1 MTAAATAERPTTKK
15 PARDSFNKTAA
26 ERQMKKNAR
35 PVREAR
41 MYRVTKTTRD
51 GPVTRDVK
59 AHDESEAWAVFCDL
73 LRSWPSRHAVD
84 AVVEPID

>member
-1 MTAAATAERPTTKK
+1 MTAATAERPTKQT
-15 PARDSFNKTAA
+15 AQRDSFGPTAA

-41 MYRVTKTTRD
+41 MYRVTKTTLD
-51 GPVTRDVK
+51 GPVTAEVK
-59 AHDESEAWAVFCDL
+59 AHDESEAWAMFCDQ

-84 AVVEPID
+84 AVVESID